1 MSVTKPHAD
10 MGIFVALYINVTDM
24 CNLTIRYTFNKLIL
38 KLTEYTSYE
47 VGNLSKAV
55 PTFKELGDKTL

>member
-1 MSVTKPHAD
+1 MSVTKPHAN
-10 MGIFVALYINVTDM
+10 MGIFVALYINVSIL
-24 CNLTIRYTFNKLIL
+24 CNLVIRYTFDKLTL